1 MTFRDQLIV
10 FVAKGFGSGYA
21 PKGPGTCGSIVG
33 LLWFAILLSFD
44 SLAIYVA
51 ASIVGIPFSIWICGA
66 AEEIMKQ
73 HDPSSVVMDEII
85 ALPLCFLPL
94 VIKAHLSTGS
104 LPDVKT
110 VFVEHWWIPLIGF
123 VLFRIFD
130 IAKPGPI
137 GKIQD
142 LPGGLGVTADDVL
155 AGLTTAVV
163 MAFLPF

>member
-1 MTFRDQLIV
+1 MAFRDQLIV
-10 FVAKGFGSGYA
+10 FIAKGFGSGYA
-21 PKGPGTCGSIVG
+21 PKGPGTFGSIVG
-33 LLWFAILLSFD
+33 LLWFAILLSCN
-44 SLAIYVA
+44 SLPIYLVA
-51 ASIVGIPFSIWICGA
+51 CVAGILFSVWICGA
-66 AEEIMKQ
+66 AETIMQQ

-94 VIKAHLSTGS
+94 VIKAQMSTGM

-110 VFVEHWWIPLIGF
+110 VFIDNWWIPLIGF

-137 GKIQD
+137 GKIQN

-155 AGLTTAVV
+155 AGFATSAV
-163 MAFLPF
+163 MAFLPL